1 MRNSKNIWTRLCLA
15 AATVL
20 ALFSLA
26 AFAAAGTVM
35 AAAAEEAAPETAAV
49 PAAEEPAEAAG
60 SLAADKTPAAEA
72 DQAVPYG
79 SGEDAVAVM
88 AEETA
93 DVSAVSDAPA
103 EISAIAEVTSD
114 EAAGPAAQSS
124 ASPEA
129 EESLAGAK
137 SAPAAAESLDED
149 AVAGMAEETADASA
163 ESDAPAEASAGAEV
177 PSDEAA
183 GPADQSSASAEAEE
197 SPASAKSAPAAA
209 ESLDEDAGAGVQEEA
224 SGILAAGSPAALA
237 PRAAAS
243 GTTRVYLYVN
253 LESLPQ
259 DARNNLS
266 TNGTNAWVT
275 VGYIDVPANVLPAA
289 LSSDIGKRYVFKDSY
304 EPRIASGNTVKYP
317 ITYYRPTYG
326 NGKGTRVDQNSY
338 YQQIASYIDW
348 NFKGLLVDSGASD
361 YFGETGHSPSWH
373 LDGYYNYSEKT
384 LKVEKSVT
392 GNFGDKARQ
401 YRFTASYDKPDGTS
415 QTISFTLS
423 DGESKLITVPSRTR
437 ITVTEDDYSGD
448 DYDTTVTQG
457 SSTQNSRTW
466 STGALEANTT
476 VVFTNHR
483 EIQEPDVG
491 IDLSSAPYLAILA
504 GASVFGALF
513 LIRFRRAQR

>member
-1 MRNSKNIWTRLCLA
+1 MRNSKNIWIRLCLA

-35 AAAAEEAAPETAAV
+35 AAAVEEAAPETAAA

-60 SLAADKTPAAEA
+60 SLAADKAPAAEA

-79 SGEDAVAVM
+79 SGEDAAAGR

-93 DVSAVSDAPA
+93 DASSVSDAPA
-103 EISAIAEVTSD
+103 ETSAIAEVPSD
-114 EAAGPAAQSS
+114 EAAGPADQSS

-129 EESLAGAK
+129 EESLAAAK

-149 AVAGMAEETADASA
+149 AAAGMAEETADASA

-177 PSDEAA
+177 PADEGTGTAA
-183 GPADQSSASAEAEE
+183 QSSASAEAEE
-197 SPASAKSAPAAA
+197 SPAAAKSAPAAA

-224 SGILAAGSPAALA
+224 SGILAADSPAALA
-237 PRAAAS
+237 PRAAAFR
-243 GTTRVYLYVN
+243 TTRVYLYVN
-253 LESLPQ
+253 LESLPK
-259 DARNNLS
+259 DARDNLS
-266 TNGTNAWVT
+266 TNATGAWVT
-275 VGYIDVPANVLPAA
+275 VGYIDVPASVLPTASP
-289 LSSDIGKRYVFKDSY
+289 SSVGKGYIFKDLY

-317 ITYYRPTYG
+317 ITYYTPTYG

-348 NFKGLLVDSGASD
+348 NFKGLLVDSGAND
-361 YFGETGHSPSWH
+361 YSEAGQRPSWH
-373 LDGYYNYSEKT
+373 LDGYYNYSENR

-466 STGALEANTT
+466 STDSLDANTT
-476 VVFTNHR
+476 IVFVNHR
-483 EIQEPDVG
+483 AITPDVG
-491 IDLSSAPYLAILA
+491 IDLPSVPYLAILA
-504 GASVFGALF
+504 GASVFGAFF

>member
-1 MRNSKNIWTRLCLA
+1 MRNSKNIWIRLCLA

-35 AAAAEEAAPETAAV
+35 AAAAEEAAPETAAA

-60 SLAADKTPAAEA
+60 SLAADKAPAAEA

-79 SGEDAVAVM
+79 SGEDAA
-88 AEETA
+88 
-93 DVSAVSDAPA
+93 
-103 EISAIAEVTSD
+103 
-114 EAAGPAAQSS
+114 
-124 ASPEA
+124 
-129 EESLAGAK
+129 
-137 SAPAAAESLDED
+137 
-149 AVAGMAEETADASA
+149 AGMAEETADASA
-163 ESDAPAEASAGAEV
+163 VSDAPAEASASAEV
-177 PSDEAA
+177 PADEGA
-183 GPADQSSASAEAEE
+183 GTADQSSASAEAEE
-197 SPASAKSAPAAA
+197 SSASAKSAPAAA

-243 GTTRVYLYVN
+243 RTTRVYLYVN
-253 LESLPQ
+253 LESLPM

-317 ITYYRPTYG
+317 ITYYTPTYG

-338 YQQIASYIDW
+338 YQQIESYIDW
-348 NFKGLLVDSGASD
+348 SFKGLLVDSGAND
-361 YFGETGHSPSWH
+361 YSEAGQRPSWH
-373 LDGYYNYSEKT
+373 LDGYYNYSENR

-466 STGALEANTT
+466 STDSLDANTT
-476 VVFTNHR
+476 IVFVNHR
-483 EIQEPDVG
+483 AITPDVG
-491 IDLSSAPYLAILA
+491 IDLPSVPYLAILA
-504 GASVFGALF
+504 GASVFGAFF